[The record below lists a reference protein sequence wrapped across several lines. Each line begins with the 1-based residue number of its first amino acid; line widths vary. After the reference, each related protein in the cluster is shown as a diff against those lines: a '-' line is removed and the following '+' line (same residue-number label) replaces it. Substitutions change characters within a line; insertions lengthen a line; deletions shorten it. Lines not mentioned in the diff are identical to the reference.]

1 MLTCLR
7 RTSASLV
14 VLTLFSASFPV
25 HAQPVEAAAAP
36 AEQPADRVQL
46 RNGGMVQG
54 SILEVLPNDSL
65 TIVSAATGDRKTFSW
80 SEIAAYEQG
89 GQRVELGAVASPAPV
104 AREEP
109 APQVYGPRLH
119 IETTKPANVQLYEIT
134 GEMIAHGANVTVH
147 GISYRSVCSAP
158 CGSVIDTSRGS
169 SFFFGG
175 DGLTT
180 SNRFN
185 LADARGDVTATVK
198 PGRRGLRIGGI
209 VTMSVGI
216 SLMAVGGAMILIANN
231 NAKRDAIFDD
241 KPREDPKYGAPVGVI
256 VAGAA
261 ALAGGI
267 AMLVLGK
274 TRFKLKTGGLGVFRP
289 LRFG

>member
-1 MLTCLR
+1 MLTCLQR
-7 RTSASLV
+7 ASASLV
-14 VLTLFSASFPV
+14 VLTLFFASIPA
-25 HAQPVEAAAAP
+25 HAQPVEAVAAP

-89 GQRVELGAVASPAPV
+89 GQRVEVGAVAAPAPV
-104 AREEP
+104 AHEEP
-109 APQVYGPRLH
+109 APAHGPRLH
-119 IETTKPANVQLYEIT
+119 IETTKPASVQLYEIT
-134 GEMIAHGANVTVH
+134 GEMVAHGANVTVH
-147 GISYRSVCSAP
+147 GISYRSVCMAP
-158 CGSVIDTSRGS
+158 CGNLIDTSRGS

-175 DGLTT
+175 DGLST

-185 LADARGDVTATVK
+185 LADARGDVTAVVK
-198 PGRRGLRIGGI
+198 PGRRGLRIGGV

-216 SLMAVGGAMILIANN
+216 SLAALGAALFFIAKNDS
-231 NAKRDAIFDD
+231 KSDSIIFD
-241 KPREDPKYGAPVGVI
+241 KPPQPPNYGPATGVLI
-256 VAGAA
+256 GGIA

-267 AMLVLGK
+267 AMFVVGK
-274 TRFKLKTGGLGVFRP
+274 TRFKLKTGGLGLLRP